1 MALSAGS
8 PDPAPADYDALDIE
22 LSVPQNERDVGI
34 AGHTAWI
41 TGAGGL
47 IGNYLV
53 QTAPTFAS
61 GWRVVGLIRA
71 QLELTDFSVVRAAFT
86 SQRPQLLIHCAALS
100 QSPVCQANPAL
111 ARQLNVEVTRYLAE
125 LASGIPLIFFSSD
138 LVFDGRKGNYVES
151 DPVNP
156 LSVYAETKVAAE
168 QIVLRNPQ
176 HTVVRTS
183 LNGGVSPTGER
194 GFNEELRRAW
204 QVGKTLNLFTDEF
217 RSPIPAKVTARGV
230 WELVAKNQ
238 PGLYHLAGSE
248 RLSRW
253 QIGQLI
259 AGRWPQLNPRID
271 PGSLKD
277 YQGAPRPPDTSLNC
291 GRIQKLLSFSLPGL
305 TEWLKANPDE
315 RF

>member
-1 MALSAGS
+1 ML
-8 PDPAPADYDALDIE
+8 E
-22 LSVPQNERDVGI
+22 NERGVANI
-34 AGHTAWI
+34 AWI

-53 QTAPTFAS
+53 QTAPTCAP
-61 GWRVVGLIRA
+61 GWKVVGLTRA
-71 QLELTDFSVVRAAFT
+71 QLELTDFSAVHTVFNR
-86 SQRPQLLIHCAALS
+86 QRPQLLIHCAALS
-100 QSPVCQANPAL
+100 KSPVCEADPAF
-111 ARQLNVEVTRYLAE
+111 AHKLNVEVTRHLVE
-125 LASGIPLIFFSSD
+125 LASGIPLIFFSTD

-156 LSVYAETKVAAE
+156 LSVYAQTKVAAE
-168 QIVLRNPQ
+168 QIVLGNPQ

-204 QVGKTLNLFTDEF
+204 QTGKTLNLFIDEF
-217 RSPIPAKVTARGV
+217 RCPIPAKVTARAV

-238 PGLYHLAGSE
+238 PGVYHLAGSE

-259 AGRWPQLNPRID
+259 AARWPQLNPRIE
-271 PGSLKD
+271 PSSRKE

-291 GRIQKLLSFSLPGL
+291 AKIQKLLSFSLPGL
-305 TEWLKANPDE
+305 TEWLKANHDE
-315 RF
+315 PF